1 MKHTNCPICYT
12 KLEIR
17 DVTPC
22 YVCGGWEGEVE
33 RYPKESNFTEYYLI
47 ESENY
52 ITLCESCWLEELLA
66 LQGDLVSD
74 LNLPISEGSASGYTL
89 SNRSVDNKI
98 VKDKYCPTCN
108 KRLALLKIIEK
119 HDTKS

>member
-1 MKHTNCPICYT
+1 MKHTNCPICYSN
-12 KLEIR
+12 LGIR

-22 YVCGGWEGEVE
+22 YVCGGWDGELE
-33 RYPKESNFTEYYLI
+33 RYSQDTVFTEYYL
-47 ESENY
+47 ESGKY

-74 LNLPISEGSASGYTL
+74 LNLPISKGAASGYTL

-98 VKDKYCPTCN
+98 VKDKYCSTCN
-108 KRLALLKIIEK
+108 KRLALLKIINPYE
-119 HDTKS
+119 TKS